1 MRFTAV
7 HATEKHPLTWNNT
20 MGHSTLFLI
29 AAGVLL
35 AAGCSPS
42 RSPSNDKPLPA
53 VGTSAA
59 VGKSSNSG
67 TLPDV
72 AAAVNAANAATVAA
86 FNKADAAGLASQ
98 FAPSGELVD
107 ENGGVH
113 SGRQAI
119 RELFTKFFERFP
131 KAQLAL
137 EAESVRAIDD
147 DLAIEEGVRLVTAG
161 EGTNAARVRYM
172 AVREKEGGEWL
183 IASYREF
190 ADDPPPSAQEMLGQL
205 GWLVGEWVDE
215 SPEGRTTISYRWS
228 EDGSY
233 LLGDYNLSVGGQP
246 TSKSQQRIGW
256 DAVEL
261 TLRSWTFDSD
271 GGFSEGEWTPDDG
284 GWVVKSVATLP
295 DGTTGSATL
304 TLSPTDADH
313 VTILGTDRVVAG
325 QVEPDFKLM
334 IARKPPRPDAEGR

>member
-1 MRFTAV
+1 MHRPTRC
-7 HATEKHPLTWNNT
+7 
-20 MGHSTLFLI
+20 LI
-29 AAGVLL
+29 SAALLL
-35 AAGCSPS
+35 AAGCSPMPS
-42 RSPSNDKPLPA
+42 SADEPPSTVKSPEVVK
-53 VGTSAA
+53 
-59 VGKSSNSG
+59 
-67 TLPDV
+67 
-72 AAAVNAANAATVAA
+72 AVNAANAATITA
-86 FNKADAAGLASQ
+86 FNKADAAGVAAQ
-98 FAPSGELVD
+98 FAASGELVD

-113 SGRQAI
+113 SGRQSI
-119 RELFTKFFERFP
+119 REAFAKFFERFP
-131 KAQLAL
+131 KAQLSM

-147 DLAIEEGVRLVTAG
+147 DLAIEEGVRLVTAD
-161 EGTNAARVRYM
+161 EGATAARVRYTV
-172 AVREKEGGEWL
+172 VREKDGGDWL

-190 ADDPPPSAQEMLGQL
+190 ADDPPPSAQEMLAQL

-228 EDGSY
+228 DDGSY

-246 TSKSQQRIGW
+246 TSTSQQRIGW
-256 DAVEL
+256 DPVEL

-271 GGFSEGEWTPDDG
+271 GGFSEGEWTPDDA

-325 QVEPDFKLM
+325 AVEPDFKLM
-334 IARKPPRPDAEGR
+334 IARKPPRPDAESR

>member
-1 MRFTAV
+1 
-7 HATEKHPLTWNNT
+7 
-20 MGHSTLFLI
+20 
-29 AAGVLL
+29 
-35 AAGCSPS
+35 
-42 RSPSNDKPLPA
+42 
-53 VGTSAA
+53 
-59 VGKSSNSG
+59 
-67 TLPDV
+67 
-72 AAAVNAANAATVAA
+72 
-86 FNKADAAGLASQ
+86 
-98 FAPSGELVD
+98 
-107 ENGGVH
+107 
-113 SGRQAI
+113 
-119 RELFTKFFERFP
+119 
-131 KAQLAL
+131 
-137 EAESVRAIDD
+137 VRVIDD
-147 DLAIEEGVRLVTAG
+147 DLAIEEGVRLVTAD
-161 EGTNAARVRYM
+161 EGATAARVRYT
-172 AVREKEGGEWL
+172 AVREKDGNEWL

-271 GGFSEGEWTPDDG
+271 GGFSEGEWTPDDS
-284 GWVVKSVATLP
+284 GWVVKSAATLP

-313 VTILGTDRVVAG
+313 VTIVGTDRVVAG
-325 QVEPDFKLM
+325 AVEPDFKLM
-334 IARKPPRPDAEGR
+334 IARKPPRPDAEDR